1 MIVIVTLACF
11 ITAGA
16 IWFLSRPGNIPV
28 DTTEQ
33 LQRLAVRDRLV
44 AQLREL
50 ATDRNDGR
58 VDDGIAA
65 GEQKRLEFELATV
78 LKEIDGAPGVSA
90 SNAPQLRPHRSA
102 AVVAVLGLFI
112 PLVAGGLYVYQSE
125 AWLRTVV
132 AAPTPAPTPAV
143 AATPAVPPFVLKM
156 VARLQS
162 HLKQD
167 PQDLKGWMQLARSYS
182 VLGHPQQAQR
192 AYARAY
198 QLAPKDV
205 VVVSNYAWAL
215 YSQDPTR
222 TVGPVAQVYHT
233 LYRLDPK
240 RQDALWFLGL
250 EAYNQGQLRKALEY
264 WHRLLS
270 LMPAASPARH
280 GVQDAI
286 ANVQQALKKPKGAVK
301 APG

>member
-1 MIVIVTLACF
+1 MIVIVALACL

-16 IWFLSRPGNIPV
+16 IWFLSKPGSAPA
-28 DTTEQ
+28 DRTEQ
-33 LQRLAVRDRLV
+33 LQLLAVRDRLV

-50 ATDRNDGR
+50 ATDRSDAR

-78 LKEIDGAPGVSA
+78 LREIEAAPGVSMA
-90 SNAPQLRPHRSA
+90 SAPQPRPHRSA

-112 PLVAGGLYVYQSE
+112 PLTAGGLYVYQSE

-132 AAPTPAPTPAV
+132 ASSSAAPT
-143 AATPAVPPFVLKM
+143 AATAPAVPPFVLKM

-167 PQDLKGWMQLARSYS
+167 PQDLQGWMRLARSYT
-182 VLGHPQQAQR
+182 VLGHPKQAQS

-198 QLAPKDV
+198 QLAPQDIAA
-205 VVVSNYAWAL
+205 VSNYAWAL

-222 TVGPVAQVYHT
+222 TVGPVSQVYHA

-250 EAYNQGQLRKALEY
+250 EAYNQGRLRGALRY

-270 LMPAASPARH
+270 LMPAASPARR